1 MIVTRALSHP
11 WFLAL
16 IVLGQL
22 VFYIPTQVW
31 SGLDDQHDV
40 KAIVTALQ
48 SPIPNDVV
56 AEAQATDDQLMKGGE
71 FDGTK
76 IYLVTDERAGRV
88 DRLVRKL
95 LTAMKQEDREW
106 VVRVLDTEPSV
117 VNAFVTG
124 GKYIYVFTGLLQQ
137 AGTED
142 ELAFV
147 LGHEIGHSLLK
158 QNLRRKDDITTTLGG
173 LATLIAAV
181 AAKNSLQDVQA
192 VTQAVGAD
200 YSRTDEEEADAL
212 AVAIAWRAGFDPLR
226 GVDFFSRGAKESHK
240 AQKAQEE
247 ATQYLAQVK
256 VKVEAEQ
263 NDCIARIN
271 AIRQV
276 QANRQMVNPDYA
288 NQTQMLCN
296 QVSQNVAG
304 YNAMTAEYNQKLNE
318 QSLAAIYRSHP
329 SDQNRVASVAALTD
343 YVRGRRPLESL
354 QQFQQGYRV
363 MTALYQTN
371 SLLLQ
376 KNEKPE
382 IKAVIKPKTVAQ
394 EVTTKGPSQKSLTDQ
409 LNQLKRGLEEGLISE
424 EEYKIKRKEII
435 ERF

>member
-1 MIVTRALSHP
+1 
-11 WFLAL
+11 
-16 IVLGQL
+16 
-22 VFYIPTQVW
+22 
-31 SGLDDQHDV
+31 
-40 KAIVTALQ
+40 
-48 SPIPNDVV
+48 
-56 AEAQATDDQLMKGGE
+56 
-71 FDGTK
+71 
-76 IYLVTDERAGRV
+76 
-88 DRLVRKL
+88 
-95 LTAMKQEDREW
+95 
-106 VVRVLDTEPSV
+106 
-117 VNAFVTG
+117 
-124 GKYIYVFTGLLQQ
+124 
-137 AGTED
+137 
-142 ELAFV
+142 
-147 LGHEIGHSLLK
+147 
-158 QNLRRKDDITTTLGG
+158 
-173 LATLIAAV
+173 
-181 AAKNSLQDVQA
+181 
-192 VTQAVGAD
+192 
-200 YSRTDEEEADAL
+200 
-212 AVAIAWRAGFDPLR
+212 
-226 GVDFFSRGAKESHK
+226 
-240 AQKAQEE
+240 
-247 ATQYLAQVK
+247 
-256 VKVEAEQ
+256 VEAEQ

>member
-1 MIVTRALSHP
+1 MTRTLSHP

-16 IVLGQL
+16 FVFGQL

-31 SGLDDQHDV
+31 SGMDDQHDV
-40 KAIVTALQ
+40 KAIVAAIQ

-56 AEAQATDDQLMKGGE
+56 AEAQTIDDQMMNGGE
-71 FDGTK
+71 FEGTK

-95 LTAMKQEDREW
+95 LTAMNQEDKEW
-106 VVRVLDTEPSV
+106 VVRLLDTDPPI

-124 GKYIYVFTGLLQQ
+124 GEYIYVFTGLLKQ
-137 AGTED
+137 TETDD

-158 QNLRRKDDITTTLGG
+158 HNLRKKDDITTTLGG
-173 LATLIAAV
+173 LANLIAAV

-192 VTQAVGAD
+192 VTQAVDAE
-200 YSRTDEEEADAL
+200 YSRTDEQEADTL
-212 AVAIAWRAGFDPLR
+212 GVAIAWRAGFDPLR

-240 AQKAQEE
+240 AQEE
-247 ATQYLAQVK
+247 ATQSLNQAKAQ
-256 VKVEAEQ
+256 VEAEE
-263 NDCIARIN
+263 NDCNARIN
-271 AIRQV
+271 AMKKV
-276 QANRQMVNPDYA
+276 QASGQMVNPNFA
-288 NQTQMLCN
+288 SQAQMLCN
-296 QVSQNVAG
+296 QANQNIAN
-304 YNAMTAEYNQKLNE
+304 YNAMANEYNLNLKE

-354 QQFQQGYRV
+354 RQFQQSYRV
-363 MTALYQTN
+363 MTALNQTN

-376 KNEKPE
+376 KAENPE
-382 IKAVIKPKTVAQ
+382 IKAVVKTKSLAQ
-394 EVTTKGPSQKSLTDQ
+394 ETTTDGSSQKSLTDQ
-409 LNQLKRGLEEGLISE
+409 LNQLKRGVEEGLITE

-435 ERF
+435 KRF

>member
-1 MIVTRALSHP
+1 MSH
-11 WFLAL
+11 FLPRDPLFIAVL
-16 IVLGQL
+16 LGQFL
-22 VFYIPTQVW
+22 FSAPTQVW

-48 SPIPNDVV
+48 SPIPNDIV
-56 AEAQATDDQLMKGGE
+56 AKAQATDDQLMKEGE
-71 FDGTK
+71 LEGTK

-95 LTAMKQEDREW
+95 LAAMQQEDREW

-158 QNLRRKDDITTTLGG
+158 QNLRQQEDITTTLGG

-192 VTQAVGAD
+192 VTQAVGAE

-240 AQKAQEE
+240 AQEE
-247 ATQYLAQVK
+247 ATQYLTQAKAQ
-256 VKVEAEQ
+256 VEAEV
-263 NDCIARIN
+263 NDCNARIN

-276 QANRQMVNPDYA
+276 QANRQRVNPDYA
-288 NQTQMLCN
+288 NQAQMLCN
-296 QVSQNVAG
+296 QASQNVAD
-304 YNAMTAEYNQKLNE
+304 YNAKAAEYSQKLNE
-318 QSLAAIYRSHP
+318 QSLAAIYQSHP
-329 SDQNRVASVAALTD
+329 SDQHRVASVAALTD

-363 MTALYQTN
+363 MTALNQTN

-376 KNEKPE
+376 KGGKLE
-382 IKAVIKPKTVAQ
+382 IKAVSQPKSSAQ
-394 EVTTKGPSQKSLTDQ
+394 EVTTKGSSKKSLTDQ
-409 LNQLKRGLEEGLISE
+409 LNQLKRGLEEGLITE
-424 EEYKIKRKEII
+424 EEYKVKRKEFI

>member
-1 MIVTRALSHP
+1 MSH
-11 WFLAL
+11 FLPRDPLFIAVL
-16 IVLGQL
+16 LGQFL
-22 VFYIPTQVW
+22 FSVPTQVW

-48 SPIPNDVV
+48 SPIPNDIV
-56 AEAQATDDQLMKGGE
+56 AKAQATDDQLMKEGE
-71 FDGTK
+71 LEGTK

-95 LTAMKQEDREW
+95 LAAMQQEDREW

-158 QNLRRKDDITTTLGG
+158 QNLRQQEDITTTLGG

-192 VTQAVGAD
+192 VTQAVGAE

-240 AQKAQEE
+240 AQEE
-247 ATQYLAQVK
+247 ATQYLTQAKAQ
-256 VKVEAEQ
+256 VEAEV
-263 NDCIARIN
+263 NDCNARIN

-276 QANRQMVNPDYA
+276 QANRQRVNPDYA
-288 NQTQMLCN
+288 NQAQMLCN
-296 QVSQNVAG
+296 QASQNVAD
-304 YNAMTAEYNQKLNE
+304 YNAKAAEYSQKLNE
-318 QSLAAIYRSHP
+318 QSLAAIYQSHP
-329 SDQNRVASVAALTD
+329 SDQHRVASVAALTD

-363 MTALYQTN
+363 MTALNQTN

-376 KNEKPE
+376 KGGKLE
-382 IKAVIKPKTVAQ
+382 IKAVSQPKSSAQ
-394 EVTTKGPSQKSLTDQ
+394 EVTTKGSSKKSLTDQ
-409 LNQLKRGLEEGLISE
+409 LNQLKRGLEEGLITE
-424 EEYKIKRKEII
+424 EEYKVKRKEFI